1 MKDDSLGCK
10 TMRCIEAQIKGL
22 SHNRGYWCCAG
33 CDDADC
39 TYRCMNDRA
48 ICGVAS
54 DISRKYTH
62 RTRWS
67 VQEIKILCEHYK
79 SNNVEEMTALLP
91 GRNWL
96 SIKDKAARL
105 GLTKKKEEQHG
116 ADQIRDPR

>member
-54 DISRKYTH
+54 DISRKYIH
-62 RTRWS
+62 GTRWS
-67 VQEIKILCEHYK
+67 AQELETLREHYAC
-79 SNNVEEMTALLP
+79 STVEEMTALLP
-91 GRNWL
+91 GRNGK
-96 SIKDKAARL
+96 SIRNKANRL
-105 GLTKKKEEQHG
+105 GLTQKKEEKHG